1 MLELKN
7 ISVKYPDFKIEKFN
21 LHLEANKSY
30 VLYGP
35 SGCGKSTIL
44 NVASLFMK
52 PDYGDVIVCGEV
64 NPNVNSKVG
73 RQLLANNI
81 GYMFQNYG
89 LIEHETVY
97 DNLKI
102 IKKLHNTNK
111 KDEIKKVLRELV
123 IEHLID
129 KKVATLSGGEQQR
142 VAIAKLILKKPSIIL
157 CDEPTGNLDEVN
169 SEIVIEL
176 LLNLKDENTTIL
188 VVSHDKK
195 IAEKFDVIIKL

>member
-1 MLELKN
+1 MLELRKICVN
-7 ISVKYPDFKIEKFN
+7 YPDFKIENFN
-21 LHLEANKSY
+21 LHLEPNKSY

-35 SGCGKSTIL
+35 SGSGKSTIL

-52 PDYGDVIVCGEV
+52 PNSGDVIICGKV
-64 NPNVNSKVG
+64 NPNVNTKIG
-73 RQLLANNI
+73 RKLLANDI

-111 KDEIKKVLRELV
+111 KDEIKKVLHKLA
-123 IEHLID
+123 IDHLID

-157 CDEPTGNLDEVN
+157 CDEPTGNLDEIN
-169 SEIVIEL
+169 SEIVIDL
-176 LLNLKDENTTIL
+176 LLNLKDEKTTIL

-195 IAEKFDVIIKL
+195 IAEKFDVIINL